1 MVREY
6 EIKRQIVEI
15 GKRIWQRGYV
25 AANDGNITVMLNDKE
40 ILTTPTGISKGFMT
54 EDMII
59 KCDLEGKVISG
70 NPKYRPSSEVKMH
83 LEVYKQRHD
92 IKSVVHA
99 HPPYATSFA
108 VAGIPLDKCVL
119 PEAII
124 VIGSVPIAPY
134 GLPSTME
141 IPDRM
146 AEYIK
151 ESDAILLE
159 NHGALTLGA
168 DLLNAYH
175 KMETLEH
182 TASIVSKSI
191 QLGNVNIIPT
201 EERDRLM
208 TLREQFNLPGRVA
221 TCDTKPMYS
230 AENDNKIP
238 TQSFIGSGSG
248 YGAKAG
254 AGLKDGSGAGTGNVN
269 ANNSVSEQDIQDIV
283 AKVLNSL
290 K

>member
-1 MVREY
+1 MTNEY
-6 EIKRQIVEI
+6 ELKKQIVEI

-40 ILTTPTGISKGFMT
+40 LLTTPTGVSKGFMT

-59 KCDLEGKVISG
+59 KCDLNGDVIKG
-70 NPKYRPSSEVKMH
+70 NPKFRPSSEVKMH
-83 LEVYKQRHD
+83 LEVYKERPD

-146 AEYIK
+146 KPFIK
-151 ESDAILLE
+151 TSDAILLE
-159 NHGALTLGA
+159 NHGALTLGS

-182 TASIVSKSI
+182 TASIVWKSI
-191 QLGNVNIIPT
+191 QLGNVNVMPG

-208 TLREQFNLPGRVA
+208 TLREKFNLSGKIQNCDSKPLFSSDRV
-221 TCDTKPMYS
+221 
-230 AENDNKIP
+230 IP
-238 TQSFIGSGSG
+238 TQAFIGNNKG
-248 YGAKAG
+248 YKAE
-254 AGLKDGSGAGTGNVN
+254 N
-269 ANNSVSEQDIQDIV
+269 AVASSMSSHENISESEIQAIV
-283 AKVLNSL
+283 EKVIS
-290 K
+290 KIKQ